1 MKEQL
6 EMEQLSQACDVERD
20 ERIKQLESEL
30 EEAAKQVNNN
40 KAASDILTNLLE
52 KGDMKQEADGSITIV
67 RGPNVIGNKDDV
79 DM

>member
-1 MKEQL
+1 
-6 EMEQLSQACDVERD
+6 MEQLSQACDVERD

>member
-1 MKEQL
+1 
-6 EMEQLSQACDVERD
+6 MEQLSQVCDVERD
-20 ERIKQLESEL
+20 DRIRQLEAEL

-52 KGDMKQEADGSITIV
+52 KGEVKQEVDGSITIV
-67 RGPNVIGNKDDV
+67 RGPNVIGNKTDV

>member
-1 MKEQL
+1 
-6 EMEQLSQACDVERD
+6 MEQLSQVCDVERD
-20 ERIKQLESEL
+20 DRIRQLEAEL

-52 KGDMKQEADGSITIV
+52 KGEMKQEADGSVTIN
-67 RGPNVIGNKDDV
+67 RGPNVIGNKTDV

>member
-1 MKEQL
+1 
-6 EMEQLSQACDVERD
+6 MEQLSQVCDVERD
-20 ERIKQLESEL
+20 DRIRQLEAEL

-52 KGDMKQEADGSITIV
+52 KGEMKQEADGSIKIN

>member
-1 MKEQL
+1 
-6 EMEQLSQACDVERD
+6 MEQLSQVCDVERD
-20 ERIKQLESEL
+20 DRIRQLEAEL